1 MSQWTYHRTLI
12 VTIVQC
18 SSSTQ
23 KKSRGIQFFVVL
35 LRELTSH
42 PVCINLSLEWLGPQ
56 ECYHSK
62 INVNLHFESS
72 FEQDKK
78 KFVSLALKGTNRCT
92 GALTDFVPRV
102 SLLSLLSGTGREN
115 LEHKVGAGHV
125 ARAFV
130 LRMLPKIPL
139 TRTNSQISVHFTR
152 GGNETFIRF
161 NGSST

>member
-1 MSQWTYHRTLI
+1 MKALSNRI
-12 VTIVQC
+12 
-18 SSSTQ
+18 
-23 KKSRGIQFFVVL
+23 KKSSFHKHFKAQIDVL
-35 LRELTSH
+35 EL
-42 PVCINLSLEWLGPQ
+42 
-56 ECYHSK
+56 
-62 INVNLHFESS
+62 
-72 FEQDKK
+72 
-78 KFVSLALKGTNRCT
+78 AA

-161 NGSST
+161 NGS